1 MQVLDQKFG
10 EQTNHPDRNFF
21 VLRTTLNNMI
31 FVQSHDFKLNQVTL
45 WQSLRFLR
53 GRSSTLASTRSINE
67 NIKFMRL

>member
-21 VLRTTLNNMI
+21 VLRTTLNNTI
-31 FVQSHDFKLNQVTL
+31 FVQSHEFKLNQVTL

-53 GRSSTLASTRSINE
+53 GRSSTLASTQFINE